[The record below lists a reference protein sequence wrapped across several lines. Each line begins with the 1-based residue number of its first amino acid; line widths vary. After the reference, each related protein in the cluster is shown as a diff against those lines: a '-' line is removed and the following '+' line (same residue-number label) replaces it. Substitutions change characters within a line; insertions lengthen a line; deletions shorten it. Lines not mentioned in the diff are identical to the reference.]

1 MEKTIDILMATYN
14 GEKYLVEQIESI
26 LNQTYKN
33 IRLII
38 SDDESKDGTKKIL
51 KEYEKKDN
59 RIKVFYQEKNLG
71 YVKNFEFLLK
81 QVENDIFMLSDQDDI
96 WLPEKVEKSYKTLQS
111 QNADLAFGDLEVVD
125 ENLKTLY
132 PSFND
137 FMKLSRK
144 IKKYINSY
152 KVNYLYCCVTG
163 CTVILRKK
171 WISKIIPIPEDS
183 KHLIHDHW
191 IGIIIGVNNGKM
203 AYIPGKYIK
212 YRQHGDNQVGTEK
225 ISHKFKKIEQVRELF
240 INVKLG
246 VFGTYVKNEDRF
258 PDEIRKLNREAYEYF
273 KMLEKKKNFNF
284 KKWGVFHELYK
295 TETFMYYI
303 ENFLIMNMPFFA
315 RGLFNIRY
323 ACLKMIGKR

>member
-1 MEKTIDILMATYN
+1 
-14 GEKYLVEQIESI
+14 
-26 LNQTYKN
+26 
-33 IRLII
+33 
-38 SDDESKDGTKKIL
+38 
-51 KEYEKKDN
+51 
-59 RIKVFYQEKNLG
+59 
-71 YVKNFEFLLK
+71 
-81 QVENDIFMLSDQDDI
+81 
-96 WLPEKVEKSYKTLQS
+96 
-111 QNADLAFGDLEVVD
+111 
-125 ENLKTLY
+125 
-132 PSFND
+132 
-137 FMKLSRK
+137 
-144 IKKYINSY
+144 
-152 KVNYLYCCVTG
+152 
-163 CTVILRKK
+163 
-171 WISKIIPIPEDS
+171 
-183 KHLIHDHW
+183 
-191 IGIIIGVNNGKM
+191 M

-225 ISHKFKKIEQVRELF
+225 ISHKFKKLEQVRELF